1 MLYASQ
7 PCGCNL
13 TSLNFVNFYLRNRN
27 QRVKIN
33 NQWAEIVFRVAQGY
47 ILSPI
52 VFNIFLCDLF
62 LFIKNKHVA
71 NYADDTTP

>member
-1 MLYASQ
+1 M
-7 PCGCNL
+7 
-13 TSLNFVNFYLRNRN
+13 SLNFLNFYLRNRN

-33 NQWAEIVFRVAQGY
+33 NFYSSWAEIVFRVAQGS

-62 LFIKNKHVA
+62 LFIKNKDVA